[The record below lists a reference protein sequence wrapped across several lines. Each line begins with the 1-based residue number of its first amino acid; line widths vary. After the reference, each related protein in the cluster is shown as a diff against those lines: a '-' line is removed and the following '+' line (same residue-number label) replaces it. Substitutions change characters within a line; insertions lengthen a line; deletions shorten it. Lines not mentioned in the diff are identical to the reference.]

1 MPFFLVLLHNS
12 GMDQKLLAFQKLASV
27 FKNHGYHL
35 YLVGGTVRDYL
46 LGKELDDMDAVSD
59 ATPKEIES
67 FLPNV
72 DNTFGY
78 LGSLKYK
85 SEEGIKFDITTLR
98 KESGYLDSRHP
109 SQIVFVKD
117 LSIDYLRRDFTV
129 NALYMNADL
138 KVIDYCNGQDDLKI
152 HLLRMIGGPENRI
165 KEDPLRILR
174 AIRFH
179 LMFNLKIDDALLKA
193 MHNNFSL
200 LKNITDA
207 KIRSELNKI
216 KDDQVD
222 PEMKK
227 DIFAQFD
234 IANLQGVIK

>member
-1 MPFFLVLLHNS
+1 
-12 GMDQKLLAFQKLASV
+12 MDNKIKSFKALASI
-27 FKNHGYHL
+27 FESHGYHL

-46 LGKELDDMDAVSD
+46 LGLPLEDMDAVSD
-59 ATPKEIES
+59 ATPSEIIT

-72 DNTFGY
+72 DTSFAH

-85 SEEGIKFDITTLR
+85 DNSGIKFDITTLR

-117 LSIDYLRRDFTV
+117 LKVDYKRRDFTV
-129 NALYMNADL
+129 NALYMDKDL
-138 KVIDYCNGQDDLKI
+138 IIYDYCDGHHDLERRI
-152 HLLRMIGGPENRI
+152 LRMVGNPDQRL

-179 LMFNLKIDDALLKA
+179 LMYHLKIDNELLEA
-193 MHNNFSL
+193 MRDRFYL
-200 LKNITDA
+200 LGNLTDA

-216 KDDQVD
+216 DYSKVDEDDKNQ
-222 PEMKK
+222 
-227 DIFAQFD
+227 IFAQFD
-234 IANLQGVIK
+234 IANVKGVIK